1 MDGAPLLSTEVS
13 EEGRLAASERA
24 GGVADAPQLRGAQRR
39 GSAYT
44 VAMERGE
51 IKSWIRFVHW
61 YAGFLQRFKVVVL
74 ILWLIFAV
82 VGAYF
87 SLSFLGNTT
96 NEFNAPPGSPSDM
109 AEQLQ
114 FELFCPCDPCPCPEW
129 GPDDGPGGHHHHGQQ
144 QRRRRLGT
152 QQTHGVQRRL
162 QAPHHNHS
170 NGGGGNHS
178 NGGGDYFGLT
188 LVVHNA
194 SGGTVTGEDGKA
206 TVFNKF
212 LQAVNRSF
220 EAENGPGSV
229 GFMQTFD
236 NSGPQM
242 RSQYLSKDQSA
253 ALVMF
258 NINYDHMR
266 WHGHDN
272 DARRR
277 LERSILDAAESA
289 QDLQVS
295 SGRRRLQGGPNI
307 DSAIQDAE
315 DDFRGS
321 GLRAYSVGMN
331 AFGNDAIN
339 GVQHDLLRMDSVSFP
354 LAFGVMA
361 AVLRSVR

>member
-1 MDGAPLLSTEVS
+1 MAMDGAQLLAVS
-13 EEGRLAASERA
+13 EQPA
-24 GGVADAPQLRGAQRR
+24 GVTVGGARRR

-44 VAMERGE
+44 VALERGE
-51 IKSWIRFVHW
+51 IKSWMRFVHS
-61 YAGFLQRFKVVVL
+61 YTGFLQRFKVAVL
-74 ILWLIFAV
+74 ILWLILAAA
-82 VGAYF
+82 GAYF
-87 SLSFLGNTT
+87 TPSFLGNTT
-96 NEFNAPPGSPSDM
+96 NEFDPPPGSPSDL

-114 FELFCPCDPCPCPEW
+114 FELFCPCDPCPCPDPW
-129 GPDDGPGGHHHHGQQ
+129 GPDDGPGGHHHHHPQ

-152 QQTHGVQRRL
+152 QVHGVQRRL
-162 QAPHHNHS
+162 QSPHHDHNHS

-206 TVFNKF
+206 TVFNQF
-212 LQAVNRSF
+212 LQAMNRSF

-229 GFMQTFD
+229 GAMQTFD

-242 RSQYLSKDQSA
+242 RSQYLSKDQTA

-258 NINYDHMR
+258 NINFDHMR
-266 WHGHDN
+266 WHGNGNDN

-277 LERSILDAAESA
+277 LERAILDAAESA

-295 SGRRRLQGGPNI
+295 SGRRRLQGGPDI

-315 DDFRGS
+315 DDFRGT
-321 GLRAYSVGMN
+321 GLRAYSVGMD

-354 LAFGVMA
+354 LAFCVMA